1 MFFLVRYV
9 LAPCNRIKRFNGME
23 RETYQ
28 RPEME
33 LLDICVERGFAVSVE
48 SEVEGFDRE
57 EWNE

>member
-1 MFFLVRYV
+1 
-9 LAPCNRIKRFNGME
+9 ME

>member
-1 MFFLVRYV
+1 
-9 LAPCNRIKRFNGME
+9 
-23 RETYQ
+23 
-28 RPEME
+28 ME